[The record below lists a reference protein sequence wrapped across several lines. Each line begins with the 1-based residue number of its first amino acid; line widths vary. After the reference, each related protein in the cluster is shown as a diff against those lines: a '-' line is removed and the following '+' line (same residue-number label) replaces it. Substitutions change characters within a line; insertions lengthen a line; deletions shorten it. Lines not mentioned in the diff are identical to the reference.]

1 MDSSHAADE
10 RIGDA
15 LVVVRPFR
23 ALRPRKE
30 LAEKVASPPYDVLDS
45 DEAREITS
53 NNPLSFLRVVKP
65 EVDLDPS
72 LDIYSESVYQKGAD
86 NLFEMVMGGRMLQD
100 EKPMYYFYRQIMG
113 EHSQVGLVA
122 TVSAVDYENGMIKKH
137 EFTMPSKEADRV
149 KHIMA
154 QRAQCGPV
162 FLAYPDVT
170 ELNELQSRLCKENEV
185 EGDFTSDDGIRHT
198 FWLVKDDDA
207 IDRIRKIF
215 SDIPFLYVADGHHRS
230 AAGAIVAQ
238 IMRDGNPD
246 HTGNEEYNFFL
257 AVLFPKSHIKILAYN
272 RAVEDLNSHS
282 SEEFLMMIENDFIIT
297 EKVGPEPEDLHHFTM
312 YLGGIWYGL
321 YPRPGSYPVNDLL
334 KSLDASILQ
343 DNLLAPILGIDDPRI
358 NKRIKFVGGTMGR
371 EELEKLVDSGKYK
384 VAFSLYPVSIQQLID
399 VANSGKV
406 MPPKSTWFEP
416 KLRSGLF
423 IHLIEGPTPARVIKG
438 RD

>member
-1 MDSSHAADE
+1 
-10 RIGDA
+10 
-15 LVVVRPFR
+15 
-23 ALRPRKE
+23 
-30 LAEKVASPPYDVLDS
+30 
-45 DEAREITS
+45 
-53 NNPLSFLRVVKP
+53 
-65 EVDLDPS
+65 
-72 LDIYSESVYQKGAD
+72 
-86 NLFEMVMGGRMLQD
+86 
-100 EKPMYYFYRQIMG
+100 
-113 EHSQVGLVA
+113 
-122 TVSAVDYENGMIKKH
+122 
-137 EFTMPSKEADRV
+137 
-149 KHIMA
+149 
-154 QRAQCGPV
+154 
-162 FLAYPDVT
+162 
-170 ELNELQSRLCKENEV
+170 
-185 EGDFTSDDGIRHT
+185 
-198 FWLVKDDDA
+198 
-207 IDRIRKIF
+207 
-215 SDIPFLYVADGHHRS
+215 VADGHHRS

-238 IMRDGNPD
+238 KMREGNPD
-246 HTGNEEYNFFL
+246 QTGNEEYNFFL